1 MVEKYKVITKGSRWN
16 YDLNF
21 DGVKS
26 LEEVRRTLQ
35 SIIDDLPHPEIDPHC
50 AYQDINQSYG
60 DCNIQRYDSVAGHT
74 PRNSCR
80 DE

>member
-35 SIIDDLPHPEIDPHC
+35 SIVDDLPHPEIDPDVES
-50 AYQDINQSYG
+50 YINEEG
-60 DCNIQRYDSVAGHT
+60 LNIIFVDDVHLKNQ
-74 PRNSCR
+74 
-80 DE
+80 